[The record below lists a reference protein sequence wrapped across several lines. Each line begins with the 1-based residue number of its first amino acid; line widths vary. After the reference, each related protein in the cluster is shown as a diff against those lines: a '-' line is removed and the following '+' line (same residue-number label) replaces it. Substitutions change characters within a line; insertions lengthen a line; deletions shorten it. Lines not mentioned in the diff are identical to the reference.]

1 MSQALVAGVTL
12 RISRD
17 WGGGGCCQPE
27 ISNRISKFSNDV
39 PPLPKYFSERP
50 NIKVAFSPIYDT
62 GYLGTSS
69 PRKNCCCLLCRWT
82 LHWGGGGTPIATS
95 LPGCYNT
102 CLKDNVELYRH
113 FFKFFICFRHTGS
126 IECVNSLGLVYFA
139 KENSLQVSF

>member
-17 WGGGGCCQPE
+17 WGGGCWQPE
-27 ISNRISKFSNDV
+27 ISNRISKFSNDL

-69 PRKNCCCLLCRWT
+69 PEKIVAVYCADGHCI
-82 LHWGGGGTPIATS
+82 GGGGTPIATS

-126 IECVNSLGLVYFA
+126 IECVNSLGLVYTPKRTPF
-139 KENSLQVSF
+139 K